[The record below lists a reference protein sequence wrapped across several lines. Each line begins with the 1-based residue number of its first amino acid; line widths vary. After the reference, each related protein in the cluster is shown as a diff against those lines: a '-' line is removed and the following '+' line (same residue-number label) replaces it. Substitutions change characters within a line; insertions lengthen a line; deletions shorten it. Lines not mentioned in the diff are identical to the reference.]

1 MRKTGIIKTFLPLI
15 LIFIL
20 SAPLCAEPRE
30 LTVLTLSDLHGQLEP
45 FVTEE
50 ENKTLKVGGITRIA
64 SAVKKLK
71 TQIQKK
77 PSFSLQETA

>member
-15 LIFIL
+15 LILLL
-20 SAPLCAEPRE
+20 SASLCAEPRE

-50 ENKTLKVGGITRIA
+50 EIKTLKVGGIARIA